1 MITVSARINFCQKP
15 HDFTKPRFVSDMP
28 QTIYHKTDDWIGDCM
43 YQALPGGQLK
53 LFNDQDVNAIHE
65 GVVRLLEE
73 VGMQIKS
80 RQAFEIFEKN
90 GAICDPVTEIVKLPR
105 KMLENTIKTAPSKI
119 TIYGRDEQHN
129 AVLER
134 NRVHFGTGGTVMF
147 VNDFETGA
155 KRMAKVRDVRDFA
168 CLTDALEHLAFHVI
182 HTYPDDVPT
191 DDVDANRFYWAL
203 TNTSKPV
210 MGGMYTMK
218 GLKEAIQISEM
229 IAGGADKLRERPF
242 ASFITLMVSP
252 LVMDPHYTD
261 FLIEVAKKGLPIA
274 VPSEPLA
281 GATSPVSLAGT
292 IAINLAESLM
302 GLALAQLIT
311 PGCPAFIGT
320 TSSIMDMNTGTYSG
334 AAIESSLINAGIAQ
348 MAQYYD
354 LPLYATG
361 GQSDSKVV
369 DAQAG
374 YESAV
379 QAMTLGLSGA
389 NWIHDAAGLMENCTT
404 VSYEKTVIDNEILG
418 NVLRVVRGVNVTP
431 ETLAIDVIKEI
442 GPAGNF
448 LAHEHTVEH
457 FRDEFF
463 LPKVSDRWNRDTWI
477 KEGSRD
483 AFTRAHQM
491 AASILSSHRTLPV
504 DPAVKAKIRETFPGI
519 VGEDLI

>member
-1 MITVSARINFCQKP
+1 
-15 HDFTKPRFVSDMP
+15 
-28 QTIYHKTDDWIGDCM
+28 M
-43 YQALPGGQLK
+43 YEAQRGGQLR
-53 LFNDQDVNAIHE
+53 LFSDRDVNAIHG

-73 VGMQIKS
+73 VGMQVKS
-80 RQAFEIFEKN
+80 RQAFEIFERN
-90 GAICDPVTEIVKLPR
+90 GAVCDPATEIVKLPQ

-119 TIYGRDEQHN
+119 TIYGRDGKHD
-129 AVLER
+129 AVLEK
-134 NRVHFGTGGTVMF
+134 NRVHFGTGGTVLY
-147 VNDFETGA
+147 VNDFETGE
-155 KRMAKVRDVRDFA
+155 KRSATVRDVRDLA
-168 CLTDALEHLAFHVI
+168 CLTDALENLAFYVI
-182 HTYPDDVPT
+182 HTYPADVPAE
-191 DDVDANRFYWAL
+191 DADSNRFYWAL

-218 GLKEAIQISEM
+218 GLREAIQIAEM

-261 FLIEVAKKGLPIA
+261 FLIEVAKKGLPVA

-281 GATSPVSLAGT
+281 GATSPVTLAGT
-292 IAINLAESLM
+292 ITINLAESLM
-302 GLALAQLIT
+302 GLALSQMVT

-320 TSSIMDMNTGTYSG
+320 TSSIMDMRTGTYSAG
-334 AAIESSLINAGIAQ
+334 AIESALINVGIAQ

-361 GQSDSKVV
+361 GQSDSKAV

-374 YESAV
+374 YESAC

-389 NWIHDAAGLMENCTT
+389 NWIHDAAGLLENCTT

-418 NVLRVVRGVNVTP
+418 NVLRVVRGVEVSP
-431 ETLAIDVIKEI
+431 DTLAIDVIREV

-448 LAHEHTVEH
+448 LVNEHTAEH

-463 LPKVSDRWNRDTWI
+463 IPTLADRW
-477 KEGSRD
+477 SRD
-483 AFTRAHQM
+483 AW
-491 AASILSSHRTLPV
+491 
-504 DPAVKAKIRETFPGI
+504 VKAGSM
-519 VGEDLI
+519 DA